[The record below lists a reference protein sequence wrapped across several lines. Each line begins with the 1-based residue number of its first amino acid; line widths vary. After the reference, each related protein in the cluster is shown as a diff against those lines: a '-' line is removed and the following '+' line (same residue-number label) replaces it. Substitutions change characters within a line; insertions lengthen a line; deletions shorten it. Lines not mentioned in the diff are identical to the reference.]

1 MRGWLD
7 FRSGWTKAALPT
19 LLAAGFGLAVAS
31 SVLATGAA
39 PHQTPIQPP
48 EDAAPA
54 GNSTSE
60 SADTK
65 PGWLDRLRAGART
78 TLDKSEAIYDQY
90 LGDRPPM
97 LMLRGAYTLDPL
109 SLKPGADLAWREVT
123 PDIAMTHSAVV
134 LIHGLDDPGTIWDEL
149 VPVLRDRGATI
160 VRFEYANDGP
170 IAHSADELACALK
183 HLYAAGVRR
192 VDLVCHS
199 MGGLVAR
206 DTLTRRD
213 YYNADARS
221 HPDLPE
227 VSRLILIGT
236 PNDGSSWARLRY
248 ATEARERLVRWWN
261 SQDHN
266 LRDLARFDR
275 DGSGQAGDDLLPDS
289 DFLLDLNARPA
300 PSNVKITAIVGR
312 MASPA
317 DAKLAELLSLPE
329 VRGVIGVRSSE
340 RLAGAIEEVSR
351 GLGDGVVSIASAAPA
366 WIGDVAFVDA
376 SHRLMLRH
384 SEIKDAV
391 DELINKGIE
400 SDAWEPLPSA
410 VPIILD
416 RLAK

>member
-1 MRGWLD
+1 MRGWLR
-7 FRSGWTKAALPT
+7 FSSGWQGAM
-19 LLAAGFGLAVAS
+19 LAAGLMGFSAGGAPQ
-31 SVLATGAA
+31 GAA
-39 PHQTPIQPP
+39 HGAQAQPP
-48 EDAAPA
+48 KDAAPA

-60 SADTK
+60 GPDKK
-65 PGWLDRLRAGART
+65 PGWLDRLRAGAEA
-78 TLDKSEAIYDQY
+78 TLEKSEAMYDQY

-97 LMLRGAYTLDPL
+97 LMLRGAYTLDSL
-109 SLKPGADLAWREVT
+109 SVKPGADLAWREVT
-123 PDIAMTHSAVV
+123 PDIAMTPSAVV
-134 LIHGLDDPGTIWDEL
+134 LVHGLDDPGTIWDEL
-149 VPVLRDRGATI
+149 VPLLRDRGTTI

-170 IAHSADELACALK
+170 IAQSADEFYCALRNL
-183 HLYAAGVRR
+183 HDAGVRR
-192 VDLVCHS
+192 IDLVCHS

-206 DTLTRRD
+206 DALTRPD
-213 YYNADARS
+213 YYACNARGHA
-221 HPDLPE
+221 DLPD
-227 VSRLILIGT
+227 VTRLIMIGT
-236 PNDGSSWARLRY
+236 PNEGSSWAHLRC

-261 SQDHN
+261 SKDHN
-266 LRDLARFDR
+266 LRNLGRFDR
-275 DGSGQAGDDLLPDS
+275 DGKGEAGDDLLPES
-289 DFLLDLNARPA
+289 DFLVDLNARPT
-300 PSNVKITAIVGR
+300 PKGVKITAIAGR

-329 VRGVIGVRSSE
+329 VRDVIGVRSSE

-351 GLGDGVVSIASAAPA
+351 GLGDGVVSIASAAPT
-366 WIGDVAFVDA
+366 WIGDVALVDA